1 MLIIVENSQIF
12 LKFNLNLITYQKI
25 FLIAIFLAL
34 KMFKEHLKELRLV
47 ITNSTRFQK
56 WATILQHLKVL

>member
-25 FLIAIFLAL
+25 FLIAIFLAS

-47 ITNSTRFQK
+47 ITNCTRFQK
-56 WATILQHLKVL
+56 WPTILQHLKVL